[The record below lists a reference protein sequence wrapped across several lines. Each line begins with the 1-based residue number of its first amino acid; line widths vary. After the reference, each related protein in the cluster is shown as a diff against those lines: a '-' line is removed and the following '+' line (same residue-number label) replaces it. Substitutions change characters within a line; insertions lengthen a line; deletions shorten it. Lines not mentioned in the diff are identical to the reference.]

1 MNNRLNKNF
10 RKLVKSYHP
19 ISLLPIF
26 AKIFERVVCN
36 SFFNYFQHN
45 KLFTPAQSGFLPQDS
60 CIAQLLS
67 IIHEIQSAFDDNP
80 TADVRG
86 IFSDISEAFDK
97 VWHDGLFK
105 LKTYRVEGDLLLLL
119 KNYQQNSK
127 QKVVLNSWTSK
138 WRDINSTRSVIG
150 PLLFLVYIND
160 LPNGLTS

>member
-1 MNNRLNKNF
+1 MHFCWLFLKGSKAFSVSLKLIFEQSLKKNF
-10 RKLVKSYHP
+10 RKLVKSYHS

-60 CIAQLLS
+60 CTVQLLS
-67 IIHEIQSAFDDNP
+67 IIHEIQSAFDNNP

-97 VWHDGLFK
+97 VWHDCLFK
-105 LKTYRVEGDLLLLL
+105 LKTYGVEGDLLLLL
-119 KNYQQNSK
+119 KNYQQSSK
-127 QKVVLNSWTSK
+127 ERVVLNS
-138 WRDINSTRSVIG
+138 
-150 PLLFLVYIND
+150 
-160 LPNGLTS
+160 